1 VNPVEGPSGS
11 GVFLNL
17 LAQVEAGG
25 THAASEAETAM
36 GLVLDGTVDEALLA
50 RWLGAFALRT
60 PTPDELLGCMQAL
73 MSRARMVPTRTPP
86 ERILDT
92 CGTGGA
98 PKVFNASTLA
108 GLVAAAAGCPVA
120 KHGNRSRTGF
130 GSAETIS
137 ALGMPMEADPEVQAR
152 MLDALGFCF
161 CMATRHHPGGAHAAG
176 VRRRMSVPTLFNV
189 VGPLCNPAGAMRQ
202 VVGVW
207 DARLLQPVAETLAR
221 RGCVHGVVLHAEDGL
236 DEASVCGPTRFVH
249 VDRGSV
255 VDEGSLDPAMFG
267 IEPHGRP
274 PAPARSLNEAV
285 TIAQDLLQGRDAEGR
300 RDMLVMNAA
309 IAIVTGG
316 HRLSWR
322 DAAGMARDLLDGR
335 RVLDLLQR
343 VVSP

>member
-1 VNPVEGPSGS
+1 MNGTPGPSGS
-11 GVFLNL
+11 DAFLAFV
-17 LAQVEAGG
+17 AQIEGG
-25 THAASEAETAM
+25 GSHTASEAEAAM
-36 GLVLDGTVDEALLA
+36 GLVLDGMVDEAPLA

-60 PTPDELLGCMQAL
+60 PSPNELLGCMQAL
-73 MSRARMVPTRTPP
+73 MSRARLVPTRTSP

-130 GSAETIS
+130 GSAETMA
-137 ALGMPMEADPEVQAR
+137 ALGFPMEAEPTVQAN
-152 MLDALGFCF
+152 MLDTSGFCF
-161 CMATRHHPGGAHAAG
+161 CMAPRHHPGGVHAAT

-189 VGPLCNPAGAMRQ
+189 VGPLCNPAGALRQ

-221 RGCVHGVVLHAEDGL
+221 RGCVQAMVLHAEDGL
-236 DEASVCGPTRFVH
+236 DEASVCAPTRFVH

-255 VDEGSLDPAMFG
+255 VDEGTLEPAMFG
-267 IEPHGRP
+267 IEVRSTP
-274 PAPARSLNEAV
+274 PEPAHSLNEAV
-285 TIAQDLLQGRDAEGR
+285 TMAQDLLQGRDAGGR
-300 RDMLVMNAA
+300 LDMLVMNAA

-343 VVSP
+343 VVSG